1 MTAATAEAALAL
13 VFKSPSPTIKIEFQG
28 GEPMLNFERIVHIVF
43 GENMKETRRDF
54 LIFAAAGVA
63 ASAIGT
69 RTASAQLGG
78 ASIEPNDRVYITNE
92 DSNTIT
98 VIDPRANTVETTINL
113 TSFDEDPRPPFRLV
127 TAGVMPTHAAMIHK
141 PLYHGC
147 IDAHGAVPSP
157 DGRFL
162 ATSGRGSSNIYLIDA
177 AGKKV
182 VGNTLNPQA
191 GPTTNAERLSSGI
204 LVGREPHEPTFTRN
218 GKELWVT
225 LRGEDRI
232 AILDVERAVRQAGG
246 AESGAILRF
255 VNTINGPAQVWFD
268 KNGQIAF
275 VASQK
280 VPKID
285 VFRVNPDAN
294 GYSRP
299 ERLATLDVA
308 GQDKLSFTPF
318 LKTSP
323 DGREVWFSHKLAD
336 TVSARSCAEPFG
348 LLDAVPLGN
357 LARPNHVEFVDN
369 RKGSVVYASLARVD
383 DSGPGSVAS
392 SQIAIIDRAAALG
405 VRKVVGMFFSRG
417 REAHGIWTN
426 PANDLLY
433 IAHEQDELPGTP
445 NAGQTCCSAFDV
457 SDPFNPRFI
466 AQIPLGTMKLPS
478 GELRNKKSIN
488 LVYVRPGYKGQ
499 TA

>member
-1 MTAATAEAALAL
+1 M
-13 VFKSPSPTIKIEFQG
+13 
-28 GEPMLNFERIVHIVF
+28 N
-43 GENMKETRRDF
+43 ETRRDF
-54 LIFAAAGVA
+54 LKVAAAGA
-63 ASAIGT
+63 AAGALGS
-69 RTASAQLGG
+69 RTAFAQSGG
-78 ASIEPNDRVYITNE
+78 GSIGSDDRVYITNE
-92 DSNTIT
+92 DSNTIA
-98 VIDPRANTVETTINL
+98 VIDPRSNTVETTINL
-113 TSFDEDPRPPFRLV
+113 TSFDEDSRPPFRLV

-162 ATSGRGSSNIYLIDA
+162 ATSGRGSSNIYQIDA
-177 AGKKV
+177 AAKKV
-182 VGNTLNPQA
+182 IGNTPNPQA
-191 GPTTNAERLSSGI
+191 GATTNAERLSSGI

-246 AESGAILRF
+246 SEAGAILRF
-255 VNTINGPAQVWFD
+255 VNTINSPAQVWFD
-268 KNGQIAF
+268 RTGQIAF

-280 VPKID
+280 VSMVD

-299 ERLATLDVA
+299 ERITTLDIA
-308 GQDKLSFTPF
+308 GQDKPGFTPF
-318 LKTSP
+318 LKTTP
-323 DGREVWFSHKLAD
+323 DGKEVWFSHKLAD
-336 TVSARSCAEPFG
+336 TVSARACTEPFG
-348 LLDAVPLGN
+348 LLDAVPLGS
-357 LARPNHVEFVDN
+357 LARPNHVEFVEN
-369 RKGSVVYASLARVD
+369 RRGSVVYASVARVD
-383 DSGPGSVAS
+383 DNGPGGVAS
-392 SQIAIIDRAAALG
+392 SQISIIDRSAAAG
-405 VRKVVGMFFSRG
+405 SRKVVGTFFSRA

-426 PANDLLY
+426 PANDLIY
-433 IAHEQDELPGTP
+433 IAHEQDELPNTA
-445 NAGQTCCSAFDV
+445 NAGQTCCTVFDV
-457 SDPFNPRFI
+457 SDPFNPKFL
-466 AQIPLGTMKLPS
+466 AQIPLGGLKLPS